1 MSIKSVLPLL
11 PRNISRR
18 RRMLPRRPACP
29 AMWYRSNTSTPMRQL
44 SIRREREDATQLR
57 WPPMAAAASQRSYSV
72 AKQSRCSPTVLYRLS
87 SFVRDAAAYC
97 RASLRLYTQDRRSDS
112 CCEPRH
118 NHDRHDLHYSLKRDG
133 EKIAVRQGG
142 NPSVVR
148 ITFLQLPTLAKV
160 RRQYITT
167 SLDRHKNTHH
177 E

>member
-29 AMWYRSNTSTPMRQL
+29 AMWCRSNTSTPMRQL

-148 ITFLQLPTLAKV
+148 ITFLQLQTNAKV
-160 RRQYITT
+160 RRQ
-167 SLDRHKNTHH
+167 
-177 E
+177 